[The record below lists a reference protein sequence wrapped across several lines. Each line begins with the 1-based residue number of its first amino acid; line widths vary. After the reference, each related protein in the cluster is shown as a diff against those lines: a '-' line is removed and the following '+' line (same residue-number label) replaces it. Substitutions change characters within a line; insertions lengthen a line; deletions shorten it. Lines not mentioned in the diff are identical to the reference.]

1 MDKLYTTCMELK
13 SITGTKDKKAFL
25 ETHKDDI
32 DFIALLKFLLN
43 PRIVTGISKAKLNK
57 KVPAV
62 RGFIGDIENL
72 YTYLENNNTGRDSD
86 IAMCQGFVSYY
97 VEHKDFLSSII
108 TKTLKL
114 GVDTKLCNTV
124 YGSDFIYLHEVM
136 QGSSREVE
144 IKEWRNILLN
154 TEIKWC

>member
-1 MDKLYTTCMELK
+1 
-13 SITGTKDKKAFL
+13 
-25 ETHKDDI
+25 
-32 DFIALLKFLLN
+32 
-43 PRIVTGISKAKLNK
+43 
-57 KVPAV
+57 
-62 RGFIGDIENL
+62 
-72 YTYLENNNTGRDSD
+72 
-86 IAMCQGFVSYY
+86 MCQGFVSYY